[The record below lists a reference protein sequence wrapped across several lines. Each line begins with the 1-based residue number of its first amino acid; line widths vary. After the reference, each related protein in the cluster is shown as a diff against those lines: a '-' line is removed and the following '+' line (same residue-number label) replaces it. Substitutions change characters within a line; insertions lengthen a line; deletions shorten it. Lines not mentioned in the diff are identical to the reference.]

1 VEHARSATADDLA
14 DLVDLARHLRA
25 ELTPTRG
32 GDLWAAHDVSGEPL
46 EDVLIAAITSPD
58 TLVVVGTIDAVP
70 VGYGVVTVVD
80 LRDGSRLGR
89 VSELFVEPE
98 ARGVG
103 VGEAIAGAVVEHCRG
118 AGCRGV
124 DVVALPGHRAAKN
137 FFEEQ
142 GFTAR
147 AIVMHHTLTGEI
159 VADQTDA

>member
-1 VEHARSATADDLA
+1 VEHARSATADDLS
-14 DLVDLARHLRA
+14 DLVELARRLRA
-25 ELTPTRG
+25 EMASYRG
-32 GDLWAAHDVSGEPL
+32 GELWAVHDVAGEPAGAAL
-46 EDVLIAAITSPD
+46 TTAIASPD
-58 TLVVVGTIDAVP
+58 ALVVVGEIDGVTI
-70 VGYGVVTVVD
+70 GYGVVTVVP

-89 VSELFVEPE
+89 VTELFVEPE

-103 VGEAIAGAVVEHCRG
+103 VGEAMAQAVLEHCRA

-147 AIVMHHTLTGEI
+147 AIVMHRAIDGE
-159 VADQTDA
+159 A

>member
-1 VEHARSATADDLA
+1 VEHARSATADDVAQLVELA
-14 DLVDLARHLRA
+14 NRLRA
-25 ELTPTRG
+25 ELAAYRG
-32 GDLWAAHDVSGEPL
+32 GELWAVHDVAGEPVAAAL
-46 EDVLIAAITSPD
+46 TGAIASPES
-58 TLVVVGTIDAVP
+58 LVVAGEIDGVT

-80 LRDGSRLGR
+80 LRDGTRLGR
-89 VSELFVEPE
+89 VTELFVEPE

-103 VGEAIAGAVVEHCRG
+103 VGEAISDALLEHCRA

-147 AIVMHHTLTGEI
+147 AIVMHRAIDG
-159 VADQTDA
+159 DA